1 MPYAKQL
8 IIFFVVSMALVANSA
23 QASISNKRTLC
34 VFDLVGANGD
44 FYGIMKDFR
53 TAALG
58 WGVDIELKPYT
69 DEKIAA
75 EDLKA
80 KQCDGALLTGIRG
93 RQFISYTGSM
103 DSIGAIPDYD
113 AMRMVVSIL
122 ASGNPKV
129 NPHLVSGPY
138 EFGGLVPM
146 GAAYLFVKDNS
157 IDTVEELAGKSIA
170 VLEYDVAEAN
180 MAKRVGMSPVMSDIT
195 NFSTRFNNG
204 SVDTCFAP
212 IFGYSALELYK
223 GMQPD
228 GGIIDLVLGQLSA
241 QLILRKDLFPAGF
254 ADQSRKYLAGQFDRA
269 MRIINNADGEVD
281 EKWWINISG
290 AETTRYDEMF
300 RQARI
305 DLANQ
310 GVYDKDMM
318 SLLRKVRCKGNPSR
332 AECVNPVE

>member
-1 MPYAKQL
+1 MRYAKQF
-8 IIFFVVSMALVANSA
+8 IIFLVVSTVLFANSTH
-23 QASISNKRTLC
+23 ASIGNKRTLC

-44 FYGIMKDFR
+44 FYGIMKDFK

-113 AMRMVVSIL
+113 AMRMVVTIL

-241 QLILRKDLFPAGF
+241 QLILR
-254 ADQSRKYLAGQFDRA
+254 
-269 MRIINNADGEVD
+269 
-281 EKWWINISG
+281 
-290 AETTRYDEMF
+290 
-300 RQARI
+300 
-305 DLANQ
+305 
-310 GVYDKDMM
+310 
-318 SLLRKVRCKGNPSR
+318 
-332 AECVNPVE
+332 